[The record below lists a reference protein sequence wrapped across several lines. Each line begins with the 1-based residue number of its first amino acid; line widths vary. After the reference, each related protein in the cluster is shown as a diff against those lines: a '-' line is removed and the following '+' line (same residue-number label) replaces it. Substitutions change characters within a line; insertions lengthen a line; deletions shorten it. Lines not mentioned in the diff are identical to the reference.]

1 MREPQWMR
9 PSRCLGTSRGGI
21 QVLDMGIGT
30 CPSSDAG
37 GLGKIGTSAMTLQ
50 GLVVK

>member
-1 MREPQWMR
+1 MREPEWMG

-21 QVLDMGIGT
+21 QVLDTGIGA

-37 GLGKIGTSAMTLQ
+37 GLGKIRSNALTLQ